1 VPITGSLEWRSTTG
15 ALLGTAARYT
25 IPAYG
30 TQVLSSGTG
39 GGELLSGY
47 VVGRADAGQSSPALR
62 SIIQLRQNG
71 RLIGMTGIY
80 PSAPARRSQTL
91 VDFTGGHDSGIAVL
105 NDGSNPAVIRLTVYN
120 NQGTALPA
128 SSTITLAPRT
138 QTATFVSQLFPS
150 LPRGFR
156 GTLEISADSPIHA
169 IALRSTS
176 AADRFLLAALPVESL
191 EVLRNDAVLYF
202 PQIVDGDGFS
212 SEIFVM
218 NLGSTIANPRLSLL
232 SPLGQPTKMTFLLSR

>member
-1 VPITGSLEWRSTTG
+1 MEVAKKLAAFAGILLAVLSAAASENWGSRTVFVTTPDGGVLRSSDGG
-15 ALLGTAARYT
+15 ANWIQSNDGLPHGIGSAAVMPVTVIAARKDEQHVYALT
-25 IPAYG
+25 E
-30 TQVLSSGTG
+30 S
-39 GGELLSGY
+39 
-47 VVGRADAGQSSPALR
+47 AG
-62 SIIQLRQNG
+62 
-71 RLIGMTGIY
+71 
-80 PSAPARRSQTL
+80 
-91 VDFTGGHDSGIAVL
+91 V
-105 NDGSNPAVIRLTVYN
+105 
-120 NQGTALPA
+120 
-128 SSTITLAPRT
+128 
-138 QTATFVSQLFPS
+138 FPS

-191 EVLRNDAVLYF
+191 EVLRNDAVLYL
-202 PQIVDGDGFS
+202 PQIVGGAGFS